1 MLLVYQKEVAM
12 NAFVMK
18 DIQVSMIRSML
29 QVSLRLKE
37 ERKSKNALV
46 ECTELINECENG
58 SHQCHQNAFCFD
70 TKDSYGCICEDGFDG
85 DGFNCSVLCFEGT
98 KPSKETCVDIDECAM
113 NSTVC
118 ETSNTICKN
127 SFGSY
132 SCVCLDGL
140 VCDDEDGPQM
150 TTKAST
156 SSSTTGSPTS
166 ISTTG

>member
-132 SCVCLDGL
+132 SCVCLVWTRL
-140 VCDDEDGPQM
+140 
-150 TTKAST
+150 
-156 SSSTTGSPTS
+156 
-166 ISTTG
+166 